1 MTLFRPQCSRYER
14 HFAIGVPKRN
24 RRPDAAPLRHSDSLG
39 SERSILYSKRRA
51 EVCIVE
57 PVRNRPITSA
67 PHHWLKVA
75 SVPMTVLVFGHR
87 NPDTDAICSAIA
99 YADLLQQTTRPE
111 AIAASCGTP
120 NKRTEYLLRR
130 AKVAPPR
137 LVMDVR
143 PEVEDVCQRNVTT
156 ASYGDVFYEVYQRM
170 KEHDLRA
177 IPVIDDQRKVIGV
190 LSLLQLMDLIF
201 RDDRDPLKTRTVRTS
216 LSKICEII
224 GGTFQ
229 HSIEPAQH
237 DELLVMVGAMSAG
250 GFTER
255 MQRFPAE
262 RLLVVS
268 GDRPTIQL
276 PAIEHGV
283 RALVV
288 TGGYSLSSGLVQL
301 AQARNVAVIQSPF
314 DTATTTMRI
323 KSAQFIDSAVDKT
336 YISLYAKQPVDE
348 ARAIVENSNEPIFP
362 VVNDSGTLVGVLS
375 KSDLVN
381 PPKPRLILVDH
392 NELSQAVNGADE
404 ADIIEVLDHHRLG
417 GGLKSTQPI
426 RFINEPVGSTCTL
439 VARQFRA
446 WGIMPKPGIALCMAA
461 GIISDTLFLRSPT
474 TTDVDRDI
482 LKWLRGFVEIDLEEY
497 AKEFFEIG
505 SALRT
510 CTAEE
515 VVREDCKEFV
525 EHGIRFS
532 ISQIEEI
539 GFDLFWDRK
548 DDLRTALEAMAESCK
563 LEFSALLVT
572 DVVSNGS
579 LLLLSHESEEWDEI
593 NYPRLDRNLYQLD
606 NVVSRKKQLLPLIAQ
621 LIETSQRH

>member
-1 MTLFRPQCSRYER
+1 MS
-14 HFAIGVPKRN
+14 
-24 RRPDAAPLRHSDSLG
+24 
-39 SERSILYSKRRA
+39 
-51 EVCIVE
+51 
-57 PVRNRPITSA
+57 
-67 PHHWLKVA
+67 
-75 SVPMTVLVFGHR
+75 VLVFGHR

-111 AIAASCGTP
+111 AVAACCGTP
-120 NKRTEYLLRR
+120 NKRTEYVLRK
-130 AKVAPPR
+130 AKVPPPKI
-137 LVMDVR
+137 VMDVR
-143 PEVEDVCQRNVTT
+143 PEVEDVCKRNVKT
-156 ASYGDVFYEVYQRM
+156 ARYGDVFFEVYNRM
-170 KEHDLRA
+170 KEHDVRA
-177 IPVIDDQRKVIGV
+177 IPIVNDGGKVVGV
-190 LSLLQLMDLIF
+190 LSILHLMDLLF
-201 RDDRDPLKTRTVRTS
+201 RDDGDPLKTRTVATS
-216 LSKICEII
+216 LQKICDIL
-224 GGTFQ
+224 GGQFQ
-229 HSIEPAQH
+229 HSLNPTQH

-262 RLLVVS
+262 KLIVVS

-288 TGGYSLSSGLVQL
+288 TGGYLLSPGLVQL
-301 AQARNVAVIQSPF
+301 AKLHDVAVIQSPF

-323 KSAQFIDSAVDKT
+323 KSAQFIDSAIDRHFVA
-336 YISLYAKQPVDE
+336 LAAKKPVDE
-348 ARAIVENSNEPIFP
+348 ARLIVEQSNEPIFP
-362 VVNDSGTLVGVLS
+362 VVNDAGILVGVLS

-381 PPKPRLILVDH
+381 PPKPKLILVDH

-404 ADIIEVLDHHRLG
+404 ADILEVLDHHRLG

-446 WGIMPKPGIALCMAA
+446 AGLIPRPGIALCMAS
-461 GIISDTLFLRSPT
+461 GIISDTLHLRSPT
-474 TTDVDRDI
+474 TTDIDRDI
-482 LKWLRGFVEIDLEEY
+482 LKWLETLCDVDLVAY

-505 SALRT
+505 SALRS
-510 CTAEE
+510 CTPSE
-515 VVREDCKEFV
+515 VVREDCKEFT
-525 EHGIRFS
+525 EHGQRFS

-548 DDLRTALEAMAESCK
+548 DELRTALEQLASNQR
-563 LEFSALLVT
+563 LDFSALLVT

-579 LLLLSHESEEWDEI
+579 LLLLSHESDEWDEI
-593 NYPRLDRNLYQLD
+593 NYPQLDRNLYQLD

-621 LIETSQRH
+621 LIETAKNK